1 MLTAGNSRV
10 HSSCLA
16 IDWDICTRSVVVFHL
31 LSRVWLFMAPWTVAH
46 QASLSSTIS
55 CSSNSCPLSQR
66 CHPTIS
72 SSASLL
78 SFCLQSFPAS
88 GNIICTCICTLY
100 VHVKKNL
107 NPLLYYFKLMLPKF
121 SIIFYDAM
129 HFWGIHLLQCLPLY
143 VKPTHFALHLS
154 LAVLALTS
162 WTFPDA
168 QLFCLII
175 LN

>member
-16 IDWDICTRSVVVFHL
+16 IDWDICTRPVVVFHL

-100 VHVKKNL
+100 VHVKK
-107 NPLLYYFKLMLPKF
+107 KT
-121 SIIFYDAM
+121 S
-129 HFWGIHLLQCLPLY
+129 
-143 VKPTHFALHLS
+143 THF
-154 LAVLALTS
+154 
-162 WTFPDA
+162 P
-168 QLFCLII
+168 II
-175 LN
+175 LNWCYQNFQSSFMTPCTFGGSIFFNVFLYMSSRLTLHYIYL